1 MADRPRRPWAAADDD
16 VLYEVVRRIPCEIDR
31 RRMSRICH
39 SWRVALRRVRAPAP
53 PPPLPWLLLP
63 RAGGRPPTFSCA
75 LSGFRTHPFLVPRG
89 AHRAHYFGSY
99 DGEWVFL
106 AVDGQGNQAQE
117 YPRRVAQDHVLV
129 NLNNFHYFNLPNRI
143 RFGAVVVYPSPRHWY
158 YRKMAIVAA
167 TLSCK
172 PTEQGCI
179 VAGFLEYFPFPGH
192 AEQHVAFWRI
202 GDDMVLPPFW
212 EGMNREADWF
222 RPPMED
228 LIFYGGAFL
237 FLDRGEHILA
247 CEERP
252 VFQEYGVELVP
263 VGMFFQPRVHDK
275 NETVLARYLVE
286 SRKNLLMVV
295 KLTSG
300 RQHLPT
306 SAFRVF
312 QKKKLNNGEEDEPLY
327 NGMFQFQYYWSELDK
342 LEGRMLFVG
351 RGCSRSYEAGDRYS
365 GMEEGVY
372 FLDDRSFRK
381 PIMAFDRDAD
391 ELPYRCSDNGK
402 WSKSPSPHV
411 DRCFPARG
419 PSIDSPPVW
428 ILP

>member
-1 MADRPRRPWAAADDD
+1 MADQPRRRWAAADDD
-16 VLYEVVRRIPCEIDR
+16 VLHEVARRIPCEVDR
-31 RRMSRICH
+31 RHMSRVCN
-39 SWRVALRRVRAPAP
+39 SWRVALAKLEAPAP
-53 PPPLPWLLLP
+53 PPPLPWLALP
-63 RAGGRPPTFSCA
+63 ESDDGLPATVSCV
-75 LSGFRTHPFLVPRG
+75 LSGCRAHAFSVLQG
-89 AHRAHYFGSY
+89 AHGARYFGSY
-99 DGEWVFL
+99 DGGWLFL
-106 AVDGQGNQAQE
+106 AVGGQAQ
-117 YPRRVAQDHVLV
+117 RQAL
-129 NLNNFHYFNLPNRI
+129 LNPKINDFQTLDLPNLARVNSVDPNEANPN
-143 RFGAVVVYPSPRHWY
+143 RDRE
-158 YRKMAIVAA
+158 MAIVAA
-167 TLSCK
+167 TLSCQ

-179 VAGFLEYFPFPGH
+179 
-192 AEQHVAFWRI
+192 HVAFWRV

-247 CEERP
+247 CEEPP

-327 NGMFQFQYYWSELDK
+327 NGMLQFQYYWSELDK

-351 RGCSRSYEAGDRYS
+351 RGCSRSYEAGDRYP

-372 FLDDRSFRK
+372 FLDDRSFRN

-402 WSKSPSPHV
+402 WSKSPTPQV
-411 DRCFPARG
+411 DRCFPSRG